1 MDLTVAFQARE
12 KVTKRRLA
20 DEPAE
25 RELQWLV
32 FIDLSH
38 HLANLLNQICLS
50 LLELENLILQLQLG
64 LAVIILRAT
73 TVICFLLLQISLV
86 LNMQLVDGKLQERH
100 NLASL
105 LAMSQA
111 IGEDFARTV
120 SLEFFQ
126 LPCISCAKFLQLLS
140 GCLGVSM
147 GLESLASVAWWNMN
161 FTPMIFRR
169 GCLTYTTV
177 L

>member
-1 MDLTVAFQARE
+1 
-12 KVTKRRLA
+12 
-20 DEPAE
+20 
-25 RELQWLV
+25 
-32 FIDLSH
+32 
-38 HLANLLNQICLS
+38 LS
-50 LLELENLILQLQLG
+50 LLELENLILQLQFG
-64 LAVIILRAT
+64 LALIILRAT

-126 LPCISCAKFLQLLS
+126 LLCIWSGAKFLELAVCS
-140 GCLGVSM
+140 LGVSM
-147 GLESLASVAWWNMN
+147 GLESLASAVQWNMN
-161 FTPMIFRR
+161 LTPMIFRR
-169 GCLTYTTV
+169 GCLTSTTV